1 MPAWTSAVISDR
13 PGAWLKPV
21 VWVVC
26 AAPLVWLLWA
36 VAAELRDG
44 GSVLGADPGE
54 AVVHHL
60 GEWGLRLL
68 LLALAVSPLRRRL
81 GWPPLGSVRRLI
93 GLFAFAY
100 LLLHALAYLWF
111 LAGFDWRAI
120 LEDVVERA
128 YITAGALG
136 LACLIPLAVTS
147 TRGWRVRLGA
157 RWSRLHRLVFVAAG
171 LGLVHLWWL
180 SKGGYGAALAYLVIF
195 LVLMAERWLS
205 RRRRNDGPGSRGL

>member
-1 MPAWTSAVISDR
+1 MLAWTSAVTSDR
-13 PGAWLKPV
+13 SGAWLKPV

-26 AAPLVWLLWA
+26 LLPLAWLLFA
-36 VAAELRDG
+36 VAVEVRG
-44 GSVLGADPGE
+44 GASALGADPGE
-54 AVVHHL
+54 AVVRHL

-81 GWPPLGSVRRLI
+81 RWPRLGSVRRLI

-100 LLLHALAYLWF
+100 LLLHAVAYLWF

-128 YITAGALG
+128 YITAGVLG
-136 LACLIPLAVTS
+136 LACLLPLAVTS
-147 TRGWRVRLGA
+147 TRGWRARLGA

-180 SKGGYGAALAYLVIF
+180 SKGGYGAALAYLTIF

-205 RRRRNDGPGSRGL
+205 RRRRNDGSGSRKL